1 MKYDTGLYSDE
12 EIAELLELLSE
23 NMRSIV
29 EIGNHQEEV
38 IVTRSDLGEAALTMS
53 DEDFD
58 ELDTLLAGLIQ
69 EI

>member
-1 MKYDTGLYSDE
+1 M
-12 EIAELLELLSE
+12 LSE

-29 EIGNHQEEV
+29 EIGNQQEEV
-38 IVTRSDLGEAALTMS
+38 IVTRSDLGEATLTMA